1 MEYLRDMAQCHDN
14 IHLLFDELLSLS
26 LSLSL
31 SRKHTHTLTRARARN
46 VDGVVTLELYKGNV
60 TILGRTSPKSLYS
73 ADLASM
79 DVEDGGN
86 VGFDYQPADSQGFI
100 RINSVRL
107 KMYSMMKEKLGESK

>member
-1 MEYLRDMAQCHDN
+1 MEFSRLCYNGFWFAPEM
-14 IHLLFDELLSLS
+14 ELV
-26 LSLSL
+26 
-31 SRKHTHTLTRARARN
+31 RHTLDFGQRN
-46 VDGVVTLELYKGNV
+46 VDGVVNMELYKGNV
-60 TILGRTSPKSLYS
+60 IILGRSSDKSLYS

-107 KMYSMMKEKLGESK
+107 KMHSMLKARLGEKS